1 MARAQALPQVGNGVA
16 HYELPGPADRRNL
29 SMRRQRPRDGGHVP
43 RAAHAS
49 KHDPAMTSSSPQD
62 KHKATT
68 VLLVDDHPVVRDGFA
83 EVINREADLTVCAA
97 AEDRSGALEAIEKKK
112 PKLVVIDLT
121 LKNSSGME
129 LIKDI
134 HARWPD
140 LLILVVSMHNENLYA
155 ERVLRAGARGYIT
168 KQQATHDILRAIRRV
183 LGGGIY
189 LNETT
194 GAAVLARL
202 ASAPQAREDAIL
214 DQLTD
219 RELQVFELTGQ
230 GFNTREISAQL
241 HIDMKTV
248 ETYRLRIREKLN
260 LESSSELL
268 KLAIR
273 WREDRL

>member
-1 MARAQALPQVGNGVA
+1 M
-16 HYELPGPADRRNL
+16 
-29 SMRRQRPRDGGHVP
+29 S
-43 RAAHAS
+43 AS
-49 KHDPAMTSSSPQD
+49 SDSAKNKRTRI
-62 KHKATT
+62 
-68 VLLVDDHPVVRDGFA
+68 LLVDDHPVVRDGFA
-83 EVINREADLTVCAA
+83 EVINREPDLTVCAT
-97 AEDRSGALEAIEKKK
+97 AEDRAGALEAIETTR
-112 PKLVVIDLT
+112 PGLVVIDLT

-134 HARWPD
+134 HSRWPK
-140 LLILVVSMHNENLYA
+140 LLVLVVSMHNENLYA

-168 KQQATHDILRAIRRV
+168 KQQATRDILQAIRRV
-183 LGGGIY
+183 LSGGVY

-202 ASAPQAREDAIL
+202 ASKPQSNEDTVL

-230 GFNTREISAQL
+230 GFNTREISNQL
-241 HIDMKTV
+241 RIDMKTV

>member
-1 MARAQALPQVGNGVA
+1 MTALANSGKA
-16 HYELPGPADRRNL
+16 
-29 SMRRQRPRDGGHVP
+29 
-43 RAAHAS
+43 
-49 KHDPAMTSSSPQD
+49 
-62 KHKATT
+62 KATRI
-68 VLLVDDHPVVRDGFA
+68 LLVDDHPVVRDGFA
-83 EVINREADLTVCAA
+83 EVINRECDLTVCAA
-97 AEDRSGALEAIEKKK
+97 AEDRAGALKAIETTQ
-112 PKLVVIDLT
+112 PGLVVIDLT

-134 HARWPD
+134 HARWPK

-168 KQQATHDILRAIRRV
+168 KQQATRDILQAIRRV
-183 LGGGIY
+183 LSGSIY

-202 ASAPQAREDAIL
+202 ASNPQVTEDAVL

-230 GFNTREISAQL
+230 GFNTREISSQL
-241 HIDMKTV
+241 RIDMKTV

-260 LESSSELL
+260 LENSSELL

-273 WREDRL
+273 WRQDRL

>member
-1 MARAQALPQVGNGVA
+1 MTAIGNSGK
-16 HYELPGPADRRNL
+16 N
-29 SMRRQRPRDGGHVP
+29 
-43 RAAHAS
+43 
-49 KHDPAMTSSSPQD
+49 K
-62 KHKATT
+62 TT
-68 VLLVDDHPVVRDGFA
+68 RILLVDDHPVVRDGFA
-83 EVINREADLTVCAA
+83 EVINREPDLSVCAA
-97 AEDRSGALEAIEKKK
+97 ADDRAGALQAIETMR
-112 PKLVVIDLT
+112 PGLVVIDLT
-121 LKNSSGME
+121 LRNSSGME

-134 HARWPD
+134 HSRWPK

-168 KQQATHDILRAIRRV
+168 KQQATRDILQAIRKV
-183 LGGGIY
+183 LSGGFY

-202 ASAPQAREDAIL
+202 ASKPQAEQEDVVL

-230 GFNTREISAQL
+230 GFNTREISNQL

-260 LESSSELL
+260 LDSSSELL

>member
-1 MARAQALPQVGNGVA
+1 MNATN
-16 HYELPGPADRRNL
+16 PGKA
-29 SMRRQRPRDGGHVP
+29 
-43 RAAHAS
+43 
-49 KHDPAMTSSSPQD
+49 
-62 KHKATT
+62 KATQI
-68 VLLVDDHPVVRDGFA
+68 LLVDDHPVVRDGFA
-83 EVINREADLTVCAA
+83 EVINRERDLAVCAA
-97 AEDRSGALEAIEKKK
+97 AEDRAGALQAIETHR
-112 PKLVVIDLT
+112 PGLVVIDLT
-121 LKNSSGME
+121 LRNSSGME

-134 HARWPD
+134 HVRWPG

-168 KQQATHDILRAIRRV
+168 KQQATRDILLAIRRV
-183 LGGGIY
+183 LSGGIY

-202 ASAPQAREDAIL
+202 AATPQAKEDSVL
-214 DQLTD
+214 EVLTD

-230 GFNTREISAQL
+230 GFNTREISTQL

-273 WREDRL
+273 WRKDQL

>member
-1 MARAQALPQVGNGVA
+1 MSSQPE
-16 HYELPGPADRRNL
+16 HI
-29 SMRRQRPRDGGHVP
+29 
-43 RAAHAS
+43 AS
-49 KHDPAMTSSSPQD
+49 IHMTKPSEPLKS
-62 KHKATT
+62 KTT
-68 VLLVDDHPVVRDGFA
+68 RILLVDDHPVVRDGFA
-83 EVINREADLTVCAA
+83 EVINREPDLLVCAA
-97 AEDRSGALEAIEKKK
+97 AEDRIGALQAIETSV
-112 PKLVVIDLT
+112 PDLAVIDLT

-134 HARWPD
+134 HTRWPK
-140 LLILVVSMHNENLYA
+140 LLILVVSVHNENLYA

-183 LGGGIY
+183 LSGAIY

-194 GAAVLARL
+194 GAVVLDRL
-202 ASAPQAREDAIL
+202 TSKPQAEGDAIL
-214 DQLTD
+214 DLLTD

-230 GFNTREISAQL
+230 GFSTREISGQL

-248 ETYRLRIREKLN
+248 DTYRIRIKEKLK

-273 WREDRL
+273 WKQDRL